1 MQIIFY
7 GSEGSGKTTQAKL
20 LAEKLK
26 LPHIISGDIVRKY
39 ATSDKGLLGDVC
51 RKALKE
57 GKYVDDLEMFV
68 LWKQRLSEPDTKKGW
83 VIDGFPRTLDQIRF
97 LEEKIKLDSK
107 KIDAVFY
114 LELAE
119 NIAVE
124 RLLKRARRNPD
135 GTLHDTPA
143 IIKKRL
149 QMYKKQEKNVL
160 DFYRKKALLK
170 VIDGSKTIEQIHQNI
185 LRCL

>member
-1 MQIIFY
+1 MHIIFY

-20 LAEKLK
+20 LAEKLT

-39 ATSDKGLLGDVC
+39 ATSDRGLIGDVC

-68 LWKQRLSEPDTKKGW
+68 LWKHRLSELDTQKGW
-83 VIDGFPRTLDQIRF
+83 VIDGFPRTQDQIKF
-97 LEEKIKLDSK
+97 LEEKMKSENK
-107 KIDAVFY
+107 KVDIVFY
-114 LELAE
+114 LELKE
-119 NIAVE
+119 NVAIE
-124 RLLKRARRNPD
+124 RLLKRGRRNPD
-135 GTLHDTPA
+135 GTLHDTPE

-160 DFYRKKALLK
+160 DFYKQKGILK
-170 VIDGSKTIEQIHQNI
+170 LIDGSKSIEEIHQNI